1 MSLEETLLDMPVQES
16 SGQEE
21 NDGQGELDAL
31 IQLAQTDST
40 AMTKLGLRYQNGDGV
55 EKNPGEALKWFE
67 KAGDSIAL
75 YAAGGLCAEQG
86 NFKKAE
92 EYLLRGME
100 APDGLA
106 RSFICGELGQLYF
119 TGFYGT
125 ETPDYEKAIAY
136 FKQQIQLDPAQGHRS
151 VLQLAQAYRN
161 RENYFQAIH
170 WYKKGMSEYGIAEC
184 EDELWDLYLTGVGG
198 EDLKKQAKAR
208 MERKAQEAGETAKET
223 DAETAGEQQKP
234 EQMSEE
240 SREEQA
246 PEQAPPLEWD
256 RTEYPRSFTDKM
268 EQLLALEMQIRSIPE
283 EAEVPMRKR
292 GLFSNKAEVERIEA
306 DNARLRQQKEN
317 DMARYKQIKKELAE
331 EKTKLGTD
339 REFFFDIPQVAN
351 GGDPYYI
358 KNKYYQDVG
367 GHSLYTGYLNSHV
380 PLFMDWQGYHCD
392 TDQWQLAKTYVND
405 ELNFYMCDVQGKLV
419 DKNQAGTG
427 EKGLYLGHHRKGHSI
442 SLDVLRTLMESD
454 RYIRLFYDWK
464 YIEAHRNDTY
474 TVNYLWDRNIDEW
487 EYDLP
492 TDHVPDAE
500 SMIQR
505 YSGYCPEL
513 TVLNMLPYGEF
524 RSYILDND
532 RDSCCGDWLRR
543 MEIGGW
549 HILRFMKKAA
559 IVWSNQKVRAI
570 LLPKTS
576 SPVVKMLIGC
586 IPSGDKAWSSIRYER
601 IEGPQNGKINFQ
613 VLDLAFET
621 GSNLAFQNA
630 STVALA
636 CACLKEDMP
645 RFDATME
652 RPKELPYEL
661 WRLWIQLYYAQD
673 VKNRKC

>member
-1 MSLEETLLDMPVQES
+1 MSLEETLLDMPVPES

-21 NDGQGELDAL
+21 NDGQGELDVL

-55 EKNPGEALKWFE
+55 EKNPEEALKWFE

-184 EDELWDLYLTGVGG
+184 EDELWDLYMTGVGG
-198 EDLKKQAKAR
+198 EDLKNQAKAR
-208 MERKAQEAGETAKET
+208 MERKAQEAGKTAKET

-234 EQMSEE
+234 EQASEE

-246 PEQAPPLEWD
+246 TEQASPLEWD

-268 EQLLALEMQIRSIPE
+268 EQLLAFEMQIRSIPE
-283 EAEVPMRKR
+283 EAEVPKRKR

-306 DNARLRQQKEN
+306 DNARLRQKKEN
-317 DMARYKQIKKELAE
+317 DMTRCKQIKKELAE

-339 REFFFDIPQVAN
+339 REFFFDIPQVTYA
-351 GGDPYYI
+351 DPYYI
-358 KNKYYQDVG
+358 KNKYYQNVG
-367 GHSLYTGYLNSHV
+367 GHSLYTGYLNAHA
-380 PLFMDWQGYHCD
+380 PLLWDWSGYHFD
-392 TDQWQLAKTYVND
+392 VYEDHIGETYVQD
-405 ELNFYMCDVQGKLV
+405 ELNFYMCDEQGKLV
-419 DKNQAGTG
+419 DKNYAGTG
-427 EKGLYLGHHRKGHSI
+427 RKYLYFGNHRKERAQ
-442 SLDVLRTLMESD
+442 SLDLLKPLMESD
-454 RYIRLFYDWK
+454 LYIRLFYDWK
-464 YIEAHRNDTY
+464 YIEEHLNDKY
-474 TVNYLWDRNIDEW
+474 AVNYLWDT
-487 EYDLP
+487 DLCEGYSNR
-492 TDHVPDAE
+492 DIPDAE

-505 YSGYCPEL
+505 YGGYCPEL
-513 TVLNMLPYGEF
+513 TVLNTLPYGGFEP
-524 RSYILDND
+524 YLLDND
-532 RDSCCGDWLRR
+532 RDICCGDSLYAQGIEGIRDF
-543 MEIGGW
+543 
-549 HILRFMKKAA
+549 RFMKKAA
-559 IVWSNQKVRAI
+559 IVWSHQKVRAI
-570 LLPKTS
+570 LLPKTV
-576 SPVVKMLIGC
+576 SPVVKITIQMDGR
-586 IPSGDKAWSSIRYER
+586 K
-601 IEGPQNGKINFQ
+601 NFR

-645 RFDATME
+645 RFDVTME

-673 VKNRKC
+673 VKNQKC

>member
-1 MSLEETLLDMPVQES
+1 
-16 SGQEE
+16 
-21 NDGQGELDAL
+21 
-31 IQLAQTDST
+31 
-40 AMTKLGLRYQNGDGV
+40 
-55 EKNPGEALKWFE
+55 
-67 KAGDSIAL
+67 
-75 YAAGGLCAEQG
+75 
-86 NFKKAE
+86 
-92 EYLLRGME
+92 
-100 APDGLA
+100 
-106 RSFICGELGQLYF
+106 
-119 TGFYGT
+119 
-125 ETPDYEKAIAY
+125 
-136 FKQQIQLDPAQGHRS
+136 
-151 VLQLAQAYRN
+151 
-161 RENYFQAIH
+161 
-170 WYKKGMSEYGIAEC
+170 
-184 EDELWDLYLTGVGG
+184 
-198 EDLKKQAKAR
+198 
-208 MERKAQEAGETAKET
+208 
-223 DAETAGEQQKP
+223 
-234 EQMSEE
+234 
-240 SREEQA
+240 
-246 PEQAPPLEWD
+246 
-256 RTEYPRSFTDKM
+256 
-268 EQLLALEMQIRSIPE
+268 
-283 EAEVPMRKR
+283 
-292 GLFSNKAEVERIEA
+292 
-306 DNARLRQQKEN
+306 
-317 DMARYKQIKKELAE
+317 
-331 EKTKLGTD
+331 
-339 REFFFDIPQVAN
+339 
-351 GGDPYYI
+351 
-358 KNKYYQDVG
+358 
-367 GHSLYTGYLNSHV
+367 
-380 PLFMDWQGYHCD
+380 
-392 TDQWQLAKTYVND
+392 
-405 ELNFYMCDVQGKLV
+405 
-419 DKNQAGTG
+419 
-427 EKGLYLGHHRKGHSI
+427 
-442 SLDVLRTLMESD
+442 MESD

-613 VLDLAFET
+613 VLDLTFET

-645 RFDATME
+645 RFDVTME

-673 VKNRKC
+673 VKNQKC